1 MHDHIE
7 IKSTF
12 IDYVGT
18 IKANASFPACQCGWI
33 SIIIN
38 EFSFKEFLMGEFAM
52 GVIASLVA
60 AAIQSQVDMNS
71 VSSTYSTMA

>member
-1 MHDHIE
+1 
-7 IKSTF
+7 
-12 IDYVGT
+12 
-18 IKANASFPACQCGWI
+18 
-33 SIIIN
+33 
-38 EFSFKEFLMGEFAM
+38 MGEFAM